1 MFQRFVIA
9 VTLFLASTQTVYAQ
23 QTPLPPPAPVP
34 SLSPSPA
41 PGPSSPS
48 PSPTLTPS
56 GPIAVTPNAANLHP
70 SQRTTLNV
78 ANANGVIVAAVD
90 APLVQLS
97 VDQTQRT
104 VTLISGTQTG
114 RTVLHVTDNTG
125 VRIDVPVRVALDAG
139 SVPPQIALRVT
150 GVIDPAWLTAQIQ
163 RTIARSVQLQSG
175 VAAPAD
181 PPINAPALTP
191 GSSAAIPVPVHIAG
205 GDQYFD
211 VDATTS
217 VNIENVDVSPFVTP
231 LLFYDDDP
239 EHVSSTG
246 LLYRGRVTADRPVNL
261 YYYHE
266 NSNDPHRLVVVL
278 TSATSAPVSVQ
289 LVDSSAGPNID
300 VMSVGHAVTRD
311 YLLMKP
317 RNEGIVVDVPVAS
330 PYVMRDFA
338 MRRLDGVAGNVGI
351 RIVGT
356 GAVDVAVL
364 SANPTDGPA
373 EMTAMMNGPRLPG
386 DGHNR
391 TGVFDL
397 TRFTQAA
404 TSLSYNAGADDASV
418 TYGAQTPPSAYPNQ
432 TGHDYGEYGV
442 LRSIDFA
449 LTNPSA
455 QPTTV
460 YLYER
465 PMGGAVRSS
474 FLVDGSLV
482 QLGCARVSERYQI
495 VPLALDPS
503 STRRVNLLTMTDGGS
518 SYPLEVGVTAIPPLP
533 ATPPISAPNG
543 CFPKA
548 QQPTPAASP
557 TAAP

>member
-1 MFQRFVIA
+1 MLRRFAIGA
-9 VTLFLASTQTVYAQ
+9 FMFLAATQTAHAQ
-23 QTPLPPPAPVP
+23 VTPSPAP
-34 SLSPSPA
+34 STSPSPA
-41 PGPSSPS
+41 AV
-48 PSPTLTPS
+48 PT
-56 GPIAVTPNAANLHP
+56 GPIAVTPNVANVHP
-70 SQRTTLNV
+70 SERATFAV
-78 ANANGVIVAAVD
+78 ANASGVIVATVD
-90 APLVQLS
+90 APLVQLA

-104 VTLISGTQTG
+104 ISLVAGTQTG
-114 RTVLHVTDNTG
+114 RTVLHVADDTG
-125 VRIDVPVRVALDAG
+125 GSVDVPIRVALDAG
-139 SVPPQIALRVT
+139 SVPAQIALRVT
-150 GVIDPAWLTAQIQ
+150 GTVDPAWLTAQIQ
-163 RTIARSVQLQSG
+163 RAIARSVQLQAG

-181 PPINAPALTP
+181 PPVNPPALTP

-205 GDQYFD
+205 GEQYFD

-217 VNIENVDVSPFVTP
+217 VNVENVDVPPFVTP

-239 EHVSSTG
+239 EHVATTG
-246 LLYRGRVTADRPVNL
+246 LVYRGRVTADRPVNL

-266 NSNDPHRLVVVL
+266 NSTDPHRLVVVI
-278 TSATSAPVSVQ
+278 TSATAAPASVQ

-311 YLLMKP
+311 YLMMQP
-317 RNEGIVVDVPVAS
+317 RNEGIVVDVPPGS
-330 PYVMRDFA
+330 PYVMRDFS

-351 RIVGT
+351 RIIGS

-364 SANPTDGPA
+364 SVNPSDGPA
-373 EMTAMMNGPRLPG
+373 EMMAMMNGPRLPG

-397 TRFTQAA
+397 SRFPEAA
-404 TSLSYNAGADDASV
+404 NTLAYTAGADDASV
-418 TYGAQTPPSAYPNQ
+418 TYGAHTPPSAAPNQ

-455 QPTTV
+455 QPATV
-460 YLYER
+460 YLFER

-495 VPLALDPS
+495 VPLALNPN
-503 STRRVNLLTMTDGGS
+503 STRRVNVLTMTDGGS
-518 SYPLEVGVTAIPPLP
+518 NYPLEVGVTAIPPLP
-533 ATPPISAPNG
+533 QTPPISAANG
-543 CFPKA
+543 CFPKPQSEPSPSPSA
-548 QQPTPAASP
+548 TP
-557 TAAP
+557 